1 MQEVSITL
9 KDIIVLLTLALT
21 VGAPVIKLN
30 TSIVKLSTK
39 MDTISGDLTSLST
52 ENAKTHSRIFTQIDK
67 HEEKLNDHDKRITVL
82 EHDIKK

>member
-52 ENAKTHSRIFTQIDK
+52 ENTKTHTRIFSLFDK
-67 HEEKLNDHDKRITVL
+67 HEERLNDHDKRITVL
-82 EHDIKK
+82 EHDFNK